1 MDIRATIVTALS
13 GVGAPAYWMKWAGD
27 TNPPATYIT
36 FQTVNR
42 PDLSADDTL
51 HEREHFVY
59 LDVFSETDPYPTA
72 MLVRSAMASAGFYEV
87 EMRDVGQETM
97 SVTELRDYHIAFTF
111 SYLEDVRV
119 QVV

>member
-1 MDIRATIVTALS
+1 MDIRSTIVAALS
-13 GVGAPAYWMKWAGD
+13 GVGAPAYGIKWGGD

-59 LDVFSETDPYPTA
+59 LDIFSETDPYSVANAVRTA
-72 MLVRSAMASAGFYEV
+72 MEGAGFDEV

-97 SVTELRDYHIAFTF
+97 SVTELKDYHVAFTF
-111 SYLEDVRV
+111 SYLE
-119 QVV
+119 VV

>member
-1 MDIRATIVTALS
+1 MDIRSTIVTALS
-13 GVGAPAYWMKWAGD
+13 DVGAPVYWIKWAGD

-42 PDLSADDTL
+42 PDLSADDAL

-59 LDVFSETDPYPTA
+59 LDVFSETDPYTVANAVRTA
-72 MLVRSAMASAGFYEV
+72 MEGAGFYEI

-97 SVTELRDYHIAFTF
+97 SVTELKDYHVAFTF
-111 SYLEDVRV
+111 SYLE
-119 QVV
+119 VV

>member
-1 MDIRATIVTALS
+1 MDIRSTIVTALS

-42 PDLSADDTL
+42 PDLSADDAL

-59 LDVFSETDPYPTA
+59 LDVFSETDPYSVTNDVRTA
-72 MLVRSAMASAGFYEV
+72 MEGAGFGEV
-87 EMRDVGQETM
+87 EMRDVGQASNMVSEQ
-97 SVTELRDYHIAFTF
+97 RDYHVAFTF
-111 SYLEDVRV
+111 QYME
-119 QVV
+119 VV

>member
-1 MDIRATIVTALS
+1 MDIRSTIVTALS

-51 HEREHFVY
+51 HEREHYVY
-59 LDVFSETDPYPTA
+59 LDVFSETDPYSVASAVRTA
-72 MLVRSAMASAGFYEV
+72 MEGAGFDEV
-87 EMRDVGQETM
+87 EMRDVGQA
-97 SVTELRDYHIAFTF
+97 SNAARELRDYHVAFTF
-111 SYLEDVRV
+111 SYLE
-119 QVV
+119 VV

>member
-1 MDIRATIVTALS
+1 MDIREKIVTALS

-59 LDVFSETDPYPTA
+59 LDVFSETDPYAVANAVRTA
-72 MLVRSAMASAGFYEV
+72 MEGAGFYEI
-87 EMRDVGQETM
+87 EMRDVGQA
-97 SVTELRDYHIAFTF
+97 SNAVSELRDYHVAFTF
-111 SYLEDVRV
+111 QYLE
-119 QVV
+119 VV

>member
-1 MDIRATIVTALS
+1 MDIRSKIVTALS

-42 PDLSADDTL
+42 PDLSADDAL

-59 LDVFSETDPYPTA
+59 LDVFSETDPYAVANAVRTA
-72 MLVRSAMASAGFYEV
+72 MEGAGFYEI
-87 EMRDVGQETM
+87 EMRDVGQASNEV
-97 SVTELRDYHIAFTF
+97 SEQRDYHVAFTF
-111 SYLEDVRV
+111 QYME
-119 QVV
+119 VV

>member
-1 MDIRATIVTALS
+1 MDIRTKIVTALS

-42 PDLSADDTL
+42 PDFSADDAL

-59 LDVFSETDPYPTA
+59 LDVFSETDPYTVVDSVRTA
-72 MLVRSAMASAGFYEV
+72 MEGAGFGEV
-87 EMRDVGQETM
+87 EMRDVGQA
-97 SVTELRDYHIAFTF
+97 SNAVNELRDYHVAFTF
-111 SYLEDVRV
+111 SYLE
-119 QVV
+119 VV

>member
-1 MDIRATIVTALS
+1 MDIRSKIVTALS

-42 PDLSADDTL
+42 PDLSADDAL

-59 LDVFSETDPYPTA
+59 LDVFSETDPYAVANAVRTA
-72 MLVRSAMASAGFYEV
+72 MEGAGFYEI
-87 EMRDVGQETM
+87 EMRDVGQASNAVSEQ
-97 SVTELRDYHIAFTF
+97 RDYHVAFTF
-111 SYLEDVRV
+111 QYME
-119 QVV
+119 VV